1 MYKKFR
7 LKNFEEEFKKKDT
20 INYKKYL
27 EIGKKTYE
35 NSENVIKKKLKE
47 FLNYK
52 GELDG
57 NKIIEEWFSQ
67 EKFDIFLSHSH
78 QDEELAIAIAGMLKE
93 KAELKV
99 FIDSQVWGYIDDLQK
114 EIDNK
119 YCKKNGKQNLYDY
132 NKRNITTSHVHLML
146 NKALTT
152 MIDNC
157 DFFFFLDTENSLKY
171 DSIENRENTHSA
183 WINSEIEISNIV
195 RIRER
200 GKRGIYMESDQLE
213 FKNNALLFSYSPK
226 FYDFIH
232 LEYARVKNFNEYS
245 TVKEKFLSMLEKI
258 ENGR

>member
-1 MYKKFR
+1 
-7 LKNFEEEFKKKDT
+7 
-20 INYKKYL
+20 
-27 EIGKKTYE
+27 
-35 NSENVIKKKLKE
+35 
-47 FLNYK
+47 
-52 GELDG
+52 
-57 NKIIEEWFSQ
+57 
-67 EKFDIFLSHSH
+67 
-78 QDEELAIAIAGMLKE
+78 MLKE
-93 KAELKV
+93 KANLNV

-119 YCKKNGKQNLYDY
+119 YFKKNDKQNLYDY

-200 GKRGIYMESDQLE
+200 EKRGTYMESNQLE
-213 FKNNALLFSYSPK
+213 FKNNAPLFFYNPK

-232 LEYARVKNFNEYS
+232 LEYAIVKDFNEHS
-245 TVKEKFLSMLEKI
+245 IGKEAKEKFLSMLEKI